1 MTNTPKPKTTEK
13 LSRNVDGT
21 LVKGSKLN
29 PTGKGGFQERP
40 EDRASG
46 RWKKEDSISYNYHYY
61 MAMGNVEF
69 DDTTPETMAQTIAYN
84 RIKDAKD
91 SLNDVKEITDRTEG
105 KAQQSIDMTTGG
117 EPMTALVQFMDND
130 GDNKDTPS

>member
-1 MTNTPKPKTTEK
+1 MTNTPKPETTEK

-46 RWKKEDSISYNYHYY
+46 RWKKEDSISYNYHLF
-61 MAMGNVEF
+61 MAMEYTEF
-69 DDTTPETMAQTIAYN
+69 SDFKPITMAQTIAYN

-117 EPMTALVQFMDND
+117 EPMKALVQFMDSD
-130 GDNKDTPS
+130 ADDKDTTS